1 MVLVPPSIMLQG
13 QMGKSRHDYSKKDKI
28 KESHQVLC
36 LAKNHSCW
44 MMKAISLRAPRYNN
58 FRLIQSIWWLS
69 FNWIK
74 FCTWLYGG
82 WGGDWFD
89 HNSNP
94 QKDSICRL
102 LFYHFPHILGI
113 FTSKYMSWWFQYCFF
128 FPCIKHYTVDLYL
141 QQFFPY
147 YSFEIIFSIQL
158 LWAYLHLMDSISRYL
173 LHCTRIFHSFSF

>member
-13 QMGKSRHDYSKKDKI
+13 RMGKSRHDYSKKDKI
-28 KESHQVLC
+28 KESHHVLC

-89 HNSNP
+89 HKNP

-102 LFYHFPHILGI
+102 LFYHFPQILGI
-113 FTSKYMSWWFQYCFF
+113 FTSKYMSWWFQYFF
-128 FPCIKHYTVDLYL
+128 FSLHKTLYGWLVSATV
-141 QQFFPY
+141 
-147 YSFEIIFSIQL
+147 FSIL
-158 LWAYLHLMDSISRYL
+158 FIWNHFLYSVALSLSTSHGFY
-173 LHCTRIFHSFSF
+173 